1 MISST
6 PIYCLDANVL
16 IQAWQKYYAPDLC
29 PDYWNIL
36 NDLGSKGRIFIPEEV
51 KNEIVVTDNLDKT
64 EDDLSKW
71 LKQSAIPVH
80 KLTEQVIKCWQDI
93 LSANPLHKLLVD
105 NIKGRSLADPW
116 VISHALCENATVVT
130 KENLEKAIN
139 TKRIKIPNVCEN
151 MGIRW
156 IDDFTFVKE
165 LGLKFS
171 CYYDS
176 KDKKS

>member
-1 MISST
+1 MSSAAH
-6 PIYCLDANVL
+6 IYCLDANVL

-29 PDYWNIL
+29 PDYWDIL
-36 NDLGSKGRIFIPEEV
+36 NKLGSQGRIFIPEEV
-51 KNEIVVTDNLDKT
+51 KNEIVVPTEKGKR

-71 LKQSAIPVH
+71 LIRSSIPVH
-80 KLTEQVIKCWQDI
+80 KPTEEVIKCWQRI
-93 LSANPLHKLLVD
+93 LQANPLHKLLVD

-116 VISHALCENATVVT
+116 VISHALNIKATVVT
-130 KENLEKAIN
+130 KENLETALN
-139 TKRIKIPNVCEN
+139 AKRIKIPNVCEN

-171 CYYDS
+171 CRL
-176 KDKKS
+176 